1 MRILVALIAVFM
13 VSGAMAQDFDGND
26 VQFAQQKKPTGYT
39 GGGNATCQVIGEVER
54 RPSFQCTDPKTGKTQ
69 KVKCKNP
76 PKQKLPPKL
85 SMAQLA
91 EVCGL
96 LDENGFPY
104 RRAGD

>member
-26 VQFAQQKKPTGYT
+26 VQFAQQKKPTGCT

-85 SMAQLA
+85 SMAELDQA
-91 EVCGL
+91 CGII
-96 LDENGFPY
+96 LDTTPP
-104 RRAGD
+104 

>member
-13 VSGAMAQDFDGND
+13 VSVAVAQDFDGND

-39 GGGNATCQVIGEVER
+39 GGGNATCKLLGKWSVVPASMQ
-54 RPSFQCTDPKTGKTQ
+54 RPEDWQ
-69 KVKCKNP
+69 KEKVQCKNP